1 MYRIIF
7 ICANGNE
14 YFDIRKYKTEGE
26 ALDCIALY
34 SNSDIYCEENEGGL
48 IVGGRVES
56 W

>member
-14 YFDIRKYKTEGE
+14 YYDNTKYKTKGE
-26 ALDCIALY
+26 ALDRIAIN
-34 SNSDIYCEENEGGL
+34 SNNDIYCEENDGGL